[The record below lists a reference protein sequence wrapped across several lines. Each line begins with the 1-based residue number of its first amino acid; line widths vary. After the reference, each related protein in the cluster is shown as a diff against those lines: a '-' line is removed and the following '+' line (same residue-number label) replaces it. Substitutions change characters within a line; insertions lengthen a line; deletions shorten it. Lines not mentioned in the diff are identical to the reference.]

1 MKNQLNKILTALL
14 LFFFAV
20 TATVQAQ
27 EVTTSTPDVVFF
39 CADAGNYDLGASTA
53 VGTNPRWIVRHSLTP
68 VLPANLGSII
78 PVVLNGNSIPAASLV
93 TGYFYITSISDESC
107 ESLPETILVY
117 KFAPLTASITGA
129 DDYCEESPKIFTAT
143 ATSTDGHTTFA
154 YQWYTFDG
162 TTETAISGATGATY
176 TPIGLTAGNTTS
188 YKVRIGYSVG
198 VNKYCSNLSGVE
210 AVTVTAKP
218 TKPVITVEGVTGE
231 SW

>member
-1 MKNQLNKILTALL
+1 MKNQLSKILTALVL
-14 LFFFAV
+14 LLVAV
-20 TATVQAQ
+20 SATVQGQ
-27 EVTTSTPDVVFF
+27 VTPSTPGVVFF
-39 CADAGNYDLGASTA
+39 CSDAGNYDLGASTA
-53 VGTNPRWIVRHSLTP
+53 IGTNPRWIVRHSLAP
-68 VLPANLGSII
+68 VLPANLGSIT
-78 PVVLNGNSIPAASLV
+78 PVVLNGNSIPAANLI

-107 ESLPETILVY
+107 ESLPETIPVY

-129 DDYCEESPKIFTAT
+129 DDYCEESPKMFTAT
-143 ATSTDGHTTFA
+143 STSTDGHTTFA

-198 VNKYCSNLSGVE
+198 ANKYCSNLSGVE

-218 TKPVITVEGVTGE
+218 TKPVITVEGVAGE
-231 SW
+231 GW